1 MWCAGAERV
10 FPKGATVLLEPVR
23 LATWVTLF
31 AAESV
36 LDLAERAWNPAG
48 NIEVDPAFL
57 RRVLLTFETSIQ
69 GRIPEILGDNA
80 DQRVE
85 TVVRLLR
92 GSSEHDL
99 NELIDVLQQAL
110 EELNHEKERRRGDRA
125 RLRMREQ
132 RRRR

>member
-1 MWCAGAERV
+1 M
-10 FPKGATVLLEPVR
+10 LLDPVR
-23 LATWVTLF
+23 LATSITLF

-36 LDLAERAWNPAG
+36 LDLADRAWNPADS
-48 NIEVDPAFL
+48 IEVDPAFL
-57 RRVLLTFETSIQ
+57 RRVLLMFEMSIQ
-69 GRIPEILGDNA
+69 GRIPEILGDDE

-110 EELNHEKERRRGDRA
+110 EELNQEKERRREDHPR
-125 RLRMREQ
+125 RRMREH

>member
-1 MWCAGAERV
+1 L
-10 FPKGATVLLEPVR
+10 FSDPIR
-23 LATWVTLF
+23 LATSVTLF
-31 AAESV
+31 TAESV

-48 NIEVDPAFL
+48 SIEVDPAFL

-69 GRIPEILGDNA
+69 GRIPEILGDDE

-110 EELNHEKERRRGDRA
+110 QELNDEKERRREDRA
-125 RLRMREQ
+125 R
-132 RRRR
+132 RRRREHRRRR

>member
-1 MWCAGAERV
+1 M
-10 FPKGATVLLEPVR
+10 LEPVR